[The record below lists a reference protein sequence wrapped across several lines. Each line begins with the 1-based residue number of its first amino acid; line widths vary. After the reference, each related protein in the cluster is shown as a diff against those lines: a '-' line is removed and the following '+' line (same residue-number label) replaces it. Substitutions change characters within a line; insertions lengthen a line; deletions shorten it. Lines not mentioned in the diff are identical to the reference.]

1 MTHSHHQREEQREE
15 RREERRQEQERPV
28 TADTA
33 DSRRGFLTKALAV
46 ICGGLATLVPFA
58 AGVWAFLD
66 PLRRGGAA
74 ATFIPV
80 ADLAA
85 VPDDGVPRQYPVVTD
100 RVDAWTGFAAEP
112 VGAVYLRREQGSRE
126 VQALSATCPHAG
138 CFVEME
144 STGRSFRCP
153 CHNSC
158 FSLDGGIVN
167 PSPSPRGMDSLECR
181 VGDTGTV
188 AVKWQKFRAG
198 VAAKEVQG

>member
-1 MTHSHHQREEQREE
+1 MPHPQTPVDPSPDSRAPDSRAPD
-15 RREERRQEQERPV
+15 RRA
-28 TADTA
+28 AD
-33 DSRRGFLTKALAV
+33 RRGFLAQVLAV
-46 ICGGLATLVPFA
+46 ICGGLATLPPLA
-58 AGVWAFLD
+58 AGLWMFLD
-66 PLRRGGAA
+66 PLRRRGAA
-74 ATFIPV
+74 ATFLPITE
-80 ADLAA
+80 LSS
-85 VPDDGVPRQYPVVTD
+85 VPDDGIPRQFAVVTD
-100 RVDAWTGFAAEP
+100 RVDAWTGFASEP
-112 VGAVYLRREQGSRE
+112 IGAVYLCRQKGSDTVE
-126 VQALSATCPHAG
+126 ALSATCPHAG

-167 PSPSPRGMDSLECR
+167 PSPSPRRMDSLECR

>member
-1 MTHSHHQREEQREE
+1 MSPTARLAGDINASPEANGAHAFFDRLSGRESQ
-15 RREERRQEQERPV
+15 
-28 TADTA
+28 
-33 DSRRGFLTKALAV
+33 SRDEDEG
-46 ICGGLATLVPFA
+46 
-58 AGVWAFLD
+58 
-66 PLRRGGAA
+66 
-74 ATFIPV
+74 
-80 ADLAA
+80 
-85 VPDDGVPRQYPVVTD
+85 
-100 RVDAWTGFAAEP
+100 AAEP
-112 VGAVYLRREQGSRE
+112 VGAVYLRREQGSRD

-167 PSPSPRGMDSLECR
+167 PSPSPRRMDSLECR